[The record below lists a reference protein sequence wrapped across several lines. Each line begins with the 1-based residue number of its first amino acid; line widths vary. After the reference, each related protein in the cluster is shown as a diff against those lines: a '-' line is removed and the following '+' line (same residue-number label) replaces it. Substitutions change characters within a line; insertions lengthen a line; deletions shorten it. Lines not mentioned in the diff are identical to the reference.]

1 MIAGVQQRK
10 IFPLKLIPEYPDRDK
25 KLSGGS
31 TDPVV
36 RGKPAAG
43 DNTVHMDMVAQF
55 LVPGVEDLYDPG
67 CAPRY
72 FLSAD
77 NSSMVWH
84 SICGEGPIRI
94 SIRSGD

>member
-31 TDPVV
+31 ADPVV

-43 DNTVHMDMVAQF
+43 DNTVHMDMVTQF

-67 CAPRY
+67 LCAKIFSVSR
-72 FLSAD
+72 
-77 NSSMVWH
+77 
-84 SICGEGPIRI
+84 
-94 SIRSGD
+94 

>member
-1 MIAGVQQRK
+1 MIADVQQRK

-31 TDPVV
+31 ADPVA
-36 RGKPAAG
+36 RGGKPTAG

-67 CAPRY
+67 LCAKIFSVSR
-72 FLSAD
+72 
-77 NSSMVWH
+77 
-84 SICGEGPIRI
+84 
-94 SIRSGD
+94 